1 MRRRMMMEILKS
13 MDIQNHVLCVL
24 PREMNTREILTEY
37 PIPIDYD
44 NCVVYL
50 SQKGENVA
58 TQGGTTRWGYIF
70 YVVDGGPRYMV
81 SPYVNGLI
89 SANDI
94 SNNAGM
100 TWGGSNGSYFS
111 VIDGK
116 ITASSLTTQAVWFAE
131 GNTLEYVCLPFNL
144 FTGKWEG

>member
-1 MRRRMMMEILKS
+1 MN
-13 MDIQNHVLCVL
+13 IQNHVLCVL

-58 TQGGTTRWGYIF
+58 TQGTTTRWGYIF
-70 YVVDGGPRYMV
+70 YVTNNSPLYMV

-89 SANDI
+89 SADDVL
-94 SNNAGM
+94 NNVAL
-100 TWGGSNGSYFS
+100 TWTGSHASYFS
-111 VIDGK
+111 VEDEK
-116 ITASSLTTQAVWFAE
+116 ITASGLTNQSAYFAE
-131 GNTLEYVCLPFNL
+131 GNTLQYVCIPFNL
-144 FTGKWEG
+144 STGLWEG

>member
-1 MRRRMMMEILKS
+1 MMQSINLRN
-13 MDIQNHVLCVL
+13 IQNHILCVL
-24 PREMNTREILTEY
+24 PREMNTKEILTEY

-50 SQKGENVA
+50 SQKGENIA

-70 YVVDGGPRYMV
+70 YVVDGSPKYMV

-89 SANDI
+89 SADDAL
-94 SNNAGM
+94 SNSGM
-100 TWGGSNGSYFS
+100 TWSGSNASYFS

-116 ITASSLTTQAVWFAE
+116 ITASSLTVQNVWFAE
-131 GNTLEYVCLPFNL
+131 GNTLEYVCLPFNF

>member
-1 MRRRMMMEILKS
+1 MEVFKS
-13 MDIQNHVLCVL
+13 MNIQNHVLCVL

-50 SQKGENVA
+50 SQKGENIA
-58 TQGGTTRWGYIF
+58 TQGATTRWGYVF
-70 YVVDGGPRYMV
+70 YVVDGIPKYLI

-94 SNNAGM
+94 SNNGGM
-100 TWGGSNGSYFS
+100 TWTGSHASYFS

-116 ITASSLTTQAVWFAE
+116 ITASPLTTQSAWFAE
-131 GNTLEYVCLPFNL
+131 GNALEYVCLPFNL

>member
-1 MRRRMMMEILKS
+1 MEVFKS

-58 TQGGTTRWGYIF
+58 TQGRTTRWGYVF
-70 YVVDGGPRYMV
+70 YVVDGAPRYVV
-81 SPYVNGLI
+81 SSYVNGLI

-94 SNNAGM
+94 SNNIGM
-100 TWGGSNGSYFS
+100 TWSGKNSSYFS

-116 ITASSLTTQAVWFAE
+116 ITASPLTTQSSWFAE

>member
-1 MRRRMMMEILKS
+1 MRRRMMESIKT
-13 MDIQNHVLCVL
+13 DIQNRILCVL
-24 PREMNTREILTEY
+24 PREMNTKEILTEY

-58 TQGGTTRWGYIF
+58 TQGKTTRWGYIF
-70 YVVDGGPRYMV
+70 YVIDGRPKYMV
-81 SPYVNGLI
+81 SPYVNDLI

-100 TWGGSNGSYFS
+100 AWNGSNFSYFS

-116 ITASSLTTQAVWFAE
+116 ITASTLTTQSSWFAE